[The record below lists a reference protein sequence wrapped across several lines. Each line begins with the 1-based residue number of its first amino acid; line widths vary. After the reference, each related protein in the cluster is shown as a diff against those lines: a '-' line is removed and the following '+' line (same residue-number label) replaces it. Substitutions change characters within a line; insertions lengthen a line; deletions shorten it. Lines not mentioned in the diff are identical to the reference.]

1 MILRNFDI
9 MNLSYE
15 LIIRVLVGGALG
27 GIIGFEREKRA
38 KEAGF
43 RTHFLVALGSTL
55 ITVISAYGFDKV
67 ADLIPIARYDP
78 ARLAAQIVSGIG
90 FIGAGLIIFQKN
102 VIHGL
107 TTAAGLWVTA
117 AIGIACGVGHYDLA
131 AVTTIMVLIALEL
144 VMVIDRK
151 LNKRQLS
158 ITMKT
163 ADKDKIKKFV
173 DAVKADGA
181 VLRAYDLEVLNDD
194 GEKVY
199 KADVEL
205 STKRIDYEERAWDL
219 LGDMEGKIV
228 SHKK

>member
-1 MILRNFDI
+1 MILK
-9 MNLSYE
+9 YE
-15 LIIRVLVGGALG
+15 LIIRVIVGGILG

-117 AIGIACGVGHYDLA
+117 AIGIACGVGHYELA
-131 AVTTIMVLIALEL
+131 VITAIMVLIALEL
-144 VMVIDRK
+144 ALAVDDK

-158 ITMKT
+158 ITMT
-163 ADKDKIKKFV
+163 SADKEKIKSIV
-173 DAVKADGA
+173 DSVKADG
-181 VLRAYDLEVLNDD
+181 VVIRSYDLELLDE
-194 GEKVY
+194 GQGKTY
-199 KADVEL
+199 KATVEL
-205 STKRIDYEERAWDL
+205 STKRIDYEEHVWDL
-219 LGDMEGKIV
+219 LDGMDGSIV

>member
-1 MILRNFDI
+1 MSLK
-9 MNLSYE
+9 YE
-15 LIIRVLVGGALG
+15 LIIRVIVGGILG
-27 GIIGFEREKRA
+27 GVIGFEREKRA

-117 AIGIACGVGHYDLA
+117 ALGIACGVGHYELA
-131 AVTTIMVLIALEL
+131 VITTIMVLMALEL
-144 VMVIDRK
+144 ALAVDDK

-158 ITMKT
+158 ITMT
-163 ADKDKIKKFV
+163 SADKEKIRSIV
-173 DAVKADGA
+173 DSLKADG
-181 VLRAYDLEVLNDD
+181 VVIRSYDLELLDE
-194 GEKVY
+194 GEGKIY
-199 KADVEL
+199 KATVEL
-205 STKRIDYEERAWDL
+205 STKRIDYEERVWDL
-219 LGDMEGKIV
+219 LDGLDGSIV

>member
-1 MILRNFDI
+1 MGLH
-9 MNLSYE
+9 YE
-15 LIIRVLVGGALG
+15 LIIRVIVGGILG
-27 GIIGFEREKRA
+27 GVIGFEREKRA

-117 AIGIACGVGHYDLA
+117 AIGIACGVGHYELA
-131 AVTTIMVLIALEL
+131 VITTIMVLMALEL
-144 VMVIDRK
+144 ALAVDDK

-158 ITMKT
+158 ITMT
-163 ADKDKIKKFV
+163 STDKERIRSIV
-173 DAVKADGA
+173 ESLKADG
-181 VLRAYDLEVLNDD
+181 VVIRSYDLELLDE
-194 GEKVY
+194 GQGKTY
-199 KADVEL
+199 KATVEL
-205 STKRIDYEERAWDL
+205 STKRIDYEEHVWDL
-219 LGDMEGKIV
+219 LDGLDGSIV

>member
-1 MILRNFDI
+1 MSLQ
-9 MNLSYE
+9 YE
-15 LIIRVLVGGALG
+15 LILRVIIGGILG

-43 RTHFLVALGSTL
+43 RTHFLVALGSAL

-67 ADLIPIARYDP
+67 AEQIPIARYDP

-117 AIGIACGVGHYDLA
+117 ALGIACGVGHYWLA

-144 VMVIDRK
+144 ALWVDQK

-158 ITMKT
+158 ITMT
-163 ADKDKIKKFV
+163 STDKDQIRTFI
-173 DAVKADGA
+173 DNIKADG
-181 VLRAYDLEVLNDD
+181 VVIRSYDLELLDVGN
-194 GEKVY
+194 GKTY
-199 KADVEL
+199 KATVEL
-205 STKRIDYEERAWDL
+205 STKRIDYEERVWDL
-219 LGDMEGKIV
+219 LDGMEGTIV

>member
-1 MILRNFDI
+1 MSLK
-9 MNLSYE
+9 YE
-15 LIIRVLVGGALG
+15 LIIRVIVGGILG
-27 GIIGFEREKRA
+27 GVIGFEREKRA

-55 ITVISAYGFDKV
+55 ITVISAYGFEKV

-117 AIGIACGVGHYDLA
+117 ALGIACGVGQYELA
-131 AVTTIMVLIALEL
+131 VITTLMVLMALEMAL
-144 VMVIDRK
+144 AVDDK

-158 ITMKT
+158 ITMT
-163 ADKDKIKKFV
+163 SADKEKIRSIV
-173 DAVKADGA
+173 DSLKADG
-181 VLRAYDLEVLNDD
+181 VVIRSYDLELLDE
-194 GEKVY
+194 GKGKTY
-199 KADVEL
+199 KATVEL
-205 STKRIDYEERAWDL
+205 STKRIDYEERVWDL
-219 LGDMEGKIV
+219 LDGLDGSIV

>member
-1 MILRNFDI
+1 MSLT
-9 MNLSYE
+9 YE
-15 LIIRVLVGGALG
+15 LIIRVLVGGTLG
-27 GIIGFEREKRA
+27 GIIGIEREKRA

-55 ITVISAYGFDKV
+55 ISVISAYGYDKV
-67 ADLIPIARYDP
+67 ADLIPVARYDP
-78 ARLAAQIVSGIG
+78 SRLAAQIVSGIG

-131 AVTTIMVLIALEL
+131 IVTTIMVLIALEL

-158 ITMKT
+158 ITMT
-163 ADKDKIKKFV
+163 SPDKDKIKKFV
-173 DAVKADGA
+173 DNVKADGA
-181 VLRAYDLEVLNDD
+181 VLRAYDLEVVNE
-194 GEKVY
+194 GEGKIY
-199 KADVEL
+199 KANIEL

-219 LGDMEGKIV
+219 LEGMDGKIM

>member
-1 MILRNFDI
+1 MSLK
-9 MNLSYE
+9 YE
-15 LIIRVLVGGALG
+15 LIIRVIVGGILG
-27 GIIGFEREKRA
+27 GVIGFEREKRA
-38 KEAGF
+38 KEAVF

-90 FIGAGLIIFQKN
+90 FIGAGL

-117 AIGIACGVGHYDLA
+117 ALGIACGVGHYELA
-131 AVTTIMVLIALEL
+131 IITTIMVLMALEL
-144 VMVIDRK
+144 ALAVDDK

-158 ITMKT
+158 ITMT
-163 ADKDKIKKFV
+163 SADKEKIRTIV
-173 DAVKADGA
+173 ESLKADG
-181 VLRAYDLEVLNDD
+181 VVIRSYDLELLDN
-194 GEKVY
+194 GKGKIY
-199 KADVEL
+199 KATVEL
-205 STKRIDYEERAWDL
+205 STKRIDYEERVWDL
-219 LGDMEGKIV
+219 LDGMDGSIV

>member
-1 MILRNFDI
+1 MSLQ
-9 MNLSYE
+9 YE
-15 LIIRVLVGGALG
+15 LILRVIIGGLLG

-43 RTHFLVALGSTL
+43 RTHFLVALGSAL

-67 ADLIPIARYDP
+67 ADQIPIARYDP

-117 AIGIACGVGHYDLA
+117 ALGIACGVGHYGLA
-131 AVTTIMVLIALEL
+131 AVATVMVLIALEL
-144 VMVIDRK
+144 ALWVDQK

-158 ITMKT
+158 ITMT
-163 ADKDKIKKFV
+163 STDKDQIRNFI
-173 DAVKADGA
+173 DNIKADG
-181 VLRAYDLEVLNDD
+181 VVIRSYDLELLDVGN
-194 GEKVY
+194 GKTY
-199 KADVEL
+199 KATVEI
-205 STKRIDYEERAWDL
+205 STKRIDYEERVWDL
-219 LGDMEGKIV
+219 LDGMDGTIV

>member
-1 MILRNFDI
+1 M
-9 MNLSYE
+9 STQYE
-15 LIIRVLVGGALG
+15 LILRVIIGGILG

-43 RTHFLVALGSTL
+43 RTHFLVALGSAL

-67 ADLIPIARYDP
+67 ADQIPIARYDP

-117 AIGIACGVGHYDLA
+117 ALGIACGVGHYGLA
-131 AVTTIMVLIALEL
+131 AVTTVMVLIALEL
-144 VMVIDRK
+144 ALWVDQK

-158 ITMKT
+158 ITMT
-163 ADKDKIKKFV
+163 SADKEKIRSFI
-173 DAVKADGA
+173 DSIKADGV
-181 VLRAYDLEVLNDD
+181 VLRSYDLEVLNE
-194 GEKVY
+194 GKGKTY
-199 KADVEL
+199 KANVEL
-205 STKRIDYEERAWDL
+205 STKRIDYEERVWDL
-219 LGDMEGKIV
+219 LDGMEGNIV

>member
-1 MILRNFDI
+1 MGLN
-9 MNLSYE
+9 YE
-15 LIIRVLVGGALG
+15 LIIRVIVGGILG
-27 GIIGFEREKRA
+27 GVIGFEREKRA

-117 AIGIACGVGHYDLA
+117 AIGIACGVGHYELA
-131 AVTTIMVLIALEL
+131 VITTIMVLMALEL
-144 VMVIDRK
+144 ALAVDDK

-158 ITMKT
+158 ITMT
-163 ADKDKIKKFV
+163 STDKDRIRSIV
-173 DAVKADGA
+173 ESLKADG
-181 VLRAYDLEVLNDD
+181 VVIRSYDLELLDE
-194 GEKVY
+194 GQGKTY
-199 KADVEL
+199 KATVEL
-205 STKRIDYEERAWDL
+205 STKRIDYEEHVWDL
-219 LGDMEGKIV
+219 LDGLDGSIV

>member
-1 MILRNFDI
+1 MSLN
-9 MNLSYE
+9 YE
-15 LIIRVLVGGALG
+15 LIIRVIVGGVLG

-67 ADLIPIARYDP
+67 ADQIPIARYDP

-117 AIGIACGVGHYDLA
+117 AIGIACGVGHYALA
-131 AVTTIMVLIALEL
+131 AITTAMVLMALEL
-144 VMVIDRK
+144 ALTIDDK

-158 ITMKT
+158 ITMRS
-163 ADKDKIKKFV
+163 ADKEKIKSIV
-173 DAVKADGA
+173 DILKSDG
-181 VLRAYDLEVLNDD
+181 VVIRNYELELLD
-194 GEKVY
+194 GGNGKTY
-199 KADVEL
+199 KATVDL
-205 STKRIDYEERAWDL
+205 STKRIDYEERVWDL
-219 LGDMEGKIV
+219 LDGLDGSIV

>member
-1 MILRNFDI
+1 MGLN
-9 MNLSYE
+9 YE
-15 LIIRVLVGGALG
+15 LIIRVIVGGILG
-27 GIIGFEREKRA
+27 GVIGFEREKRA

-117 AIGIACGVGHYDLA
+117 AIGIACGVGHYELA
-131 AVTTIMVLIALEL
+131 VITTIMVLMALEL
-144 VMVIDRK
+144 ALAVDDK

-158 ITMKT
+158 ITMT
-163 ADKDKIKKFV
+163 STDKERIRSIV
-173 DAVKADGA
+173 ESLKADG
-181 VLRAYDLEVLNDD
+181 VVIRSYDLELLDE
-194 GEKVY
+194 GQGKTY
-199 KADVEL
+199 KATVEL
-205 STKRIDYEERAWDL
+205 STKRLDYEEHVWDL
-219 LGDMEGKIV
+219 LDGLDGSIV

>member
-1 MILRNFDI
+1 MSLK
-9 MNLSYE
+9 YE
-15 LIIRVLVGGALG
+15 LIIRVIVGGILG
-27 GIIGFEREKRA
+27 GVIGFEREKRA

-117 AIGIACGVGHYDLA
+117 ALGIACGVGHYELA
-131 AVTTIMVLIALEL
+131 IITTIMVLMALEL
-144 VMVIDRK
+144 ALAVDDK

-158 ITMKT
+158 ITMT
-163 ADKDKIKKFV
+163 SADKEKIRTIV
-173 DAVKADGA
+173 ESLKADG
-181 VLRAYDLEVLNDD
+181 VVIRSYDLELLDN
-194 GEKVY
+194 GKGKIY
-199 KADVEL
+199 KATVEL
-205 STKRIDYEERAWDL
+205 STKRIDYEERVWDL
-219 LGDMEGKIV
+219 LDGMDGSIV

>member
-1 MILRNFDI
+1 MSLQ
-9 MNLSYE
+9 YE
-15 LIIRVLVGGALG
+15 LILRVIIGGILG

-43 RTHFLVALGSTL
+43 RTHFLVALGSAL

-67 ADLIPIARYDP
+67 AEQIPIARYDP

-117 AIGIACGVGHYDLA
+117 ALGIACGVGHYGLA
-131 AVTTIMVLIALEL
+131 AVTTVMVLIALEL
-144 VMVIDRK
+144 ALWVDQK

-158 ITMKT
+158 ITMT
-163 ADKDKIKKFV
+163 STDKDQIRTFI
-173 DAVKADGA
+173 DNIKADG
-181 VLRAYDLEVLNDD
+181 VVIRSYDLELLDVGN
-194 GEKVY
+194 GKTY
-199 KADVEL
+199 KATVEL
-205 STKRIDYEERAWDL
+205 STKRIDYEERVWDL
-219 LGDMEGKIV
+219 LGGMEGTIV

>member
-1 MILRNFDI
+1 MGLN
-9 MNLSYE
+9 YE
-15 LIIRVLVGGALG
+15 LIIRVIVGGILG
-27 GIIGFEREKRA
+27 GVIGFEREKRA

-117 AIGIACGVGHYDLA
+117 AIGIACGVGHYELA
-131 AVTTIMVLIALEL
+131 VITTIMVLMALEL
-144 VMVIDRK
+144 ALAVDDK

-158 ITMKT
+158 ITMT
-163 ADKDKIKKFV
+163 STDKERIRSIV
-173 DAVKADGA
+173 ESLKADG
-181 VLRAYDLEVLNDD
+181 VVIRSYDLELLDE
-194 GEKVY
+194 GQGKTY
-199 KADVEL
+199 KATVEL
-205 STKRIDYEERAWDL
+205 STKRIDYEEHVWDL
-219 LGDMEGKIV
+219 LDGLDGSIV

>member
-1 MILRNFDI
+1 MSLT
-9 MNLSYE
+9 YE
-15 LIIRVLVGGALG
+15 LILRIIVGGILG
-27 GIIGFEREKRA
+27 GIIGIEREKRA

-55 ITVISAYGFDKV
+55 ISVISAYGYDKV
-67 ADLIPIARYDP
+67 ADIIPIARYDP
-78 ARLAAQIVSGIG
+78 SRLAAQIVSGIG

-117 AIGIACGVGHYDLA
+117 AIGIACGVGRYDLA
-131 AVTTIMVLIALEL
+131 IVTTVMVLIALEI
-144 VMVIDRK
+144 VIVIDQK

-158 ITMKT
+158 ITMT
-163 ADKDKIKKFV
+163 SSDKNKITRFV
-173 DAVKADGA
+173 ENIKADGV
-181 VLRAYDLEVLNDD
+181 VLKTYDLQILDE
-194 GEKVY
+194 GAGKTY
-199 KADVEL
+199 KADIEL

-219 LGDMEGKIV
+219 LEGMEGAII

>member
-1 MILRNFDI
+1 MSLT
-9 MNLSYE
+9 YE

-27 GIIGFEREKRA
+27 GIIGIEREKRA

-55 ITVISAYGFDKV
+55 ISVISAYGYDKV
-67 ADLIPIARYDP
+67 ADLIPVARYDP
-78 ARLAAQIVSGIG
+78 SRLAAQIVSGIG

-131 AVTTIMVLIALEL
+131 IVTTIMVLIALEL

-158 ITMKT
+158 ITMT
-163 ADKDKIKKFV
+163 SPDKDKIKKFV
-173 DAVKADGA
+173 DNVKADGA
-181 VLRAYDLEVLNDD
+181 VLRAYDLEVVNE
-194 GEKVY
+194 GEGKIY
-199 KADVEL
+199 KANIEL

-219 LGDMEGKIV
+219 LEGMDGKIM

>member
-1 MILRNFDI
+1 MQ
-9 MNLSYE
+9 YE
-15 LIIRVLVGGALG
+15 LILRVIIGGVLG
-27 GIIGFEREKRA
+27 GVIGFEREKRA

-43 RTHFLVALGSTL
+43 RTHFLVALGSAL

-67 ADLIPIARYDP
+67 ADQIPIARYDP

-117 AIGIACGVGHYDLA
+117 ALGIACGVGHYGLA
-131 AVTTIMVLIALEL
+131 AVTTVMVLIALEL
-144 VMVIDRK
+144 ALWVDQK

-158 ITMKT
+158 ITMT
-163 ADKDKIKKFV
+163 SADKEKIRSFI
-173 DAVKADGA
+173 DNIKADG
-181 VLRAYDLEVLNDD
+181 VVIRSYDLEVLNE
-194 GEKVY
+194 GKGKTY
-199 KADVEL
+199 KANVEL
-205 STKRIDYEERAWDL
+205 STKRIDYEERVWDL
-219 LGDMEGKIV
+219 LDGMEGNIV

>member
-1 MILRNFDI
+1 MGLN
-9 MNLSYE
+9 YE
-15 LIIRVLVGGALG
+15 LIIRVIVGGILG
-27 GIIGFEREKRA
+27 GVIGFEREKRA

-117 AIGIACGVGHYDLA
+117 AIGIACGVGHYELA
-131 AVTTIMVLIALEL
+131 VITTIMVLMALEL
-144 VMVIDRK
+144 ALAVDDK

-158 ITMKT
+158 ITMT
-163 ADKDKIKKFV
+163 STDKERIRSIV
-173 DAVKADGA
+173 ESLKADG
-181 VLRAYDLEVLNDD
+181 VVIRSYDLELLDE
-194 GEKVY
+194 GQGKTY
-199 KADVEL
+199 TATVEL
-205 STKRIDYEERAWDL
+205 STKRIDYEEHVWDL
-219 LGDMEGKIV
+219 LDGLDGSIV

>member
-1 MILRNFDI
+1 MSLK
-9 MNLSYE
+9 YE
-15 LIIRVLVGGALG
+15 LIIRVIVGGILG
-27 GIIGFEREKRA
+27 GVIGFEREKRA

-117 AIGIACGVGHYDLA
+117 ALGIACGVGHYELA
-131 AVTTIMVLIALEL
+131 IITTIMVLMALEL
-144 VMVIDRK
+144 ALAVDDK

-158 ITMKT
+158 ITMT
-163 ADKDKIKKFV
+163 SADKERIRSIV
-173 DAVKADGA
+173 DSLKSDG
-181 VLRAYDLEVLNDD
+181 VVIRSYDLELLDK
-194 GEKVY
+194 GEGKTY
-199 KADVEL
+199 KATVEL
-205 STKRIDYEERAWDL
+205 STKRIDYEERVWDL
-219 LGDMEGKIV
+219 LDGLDGSIV

>member
-1 MILRNFDI
+1 MS
-9 MNLSYE
+9 LSYE
-15 LIIRVLVGGALG
+15 LIIRVIVGGVLG
-27 GIIGFEREKRA
+27 GVIGFEREKRA

-67 ADLIPIARYDP
+67 ADQIPIARYDP

-117 AIGIACGVGHYDLA
+117 AIGIASGVGHYALA
-131 AVTTIMVLIALEL
+131 ALTTAMVLLALEL
-144 VMVIDRK
+144 ALMVDNK

-158 ITMKT
+158 ITMRS
-163 ADKDKIKKFV
+163 ADRAKIKSIV
-173 DAVKADGA
+173 DSLQSDG
-181 VLRAYDLEVLNDD
+181 VVIRSYDLEVLDE
-194 GEKVY
+194 GAGKTY
-199 KADVEL
+199 KATVDL
-205 STKRIDYEERAWDL
+205 STKRIDYEERVWDL
-219 LGDMEGKIV
+219 LDGIDGSIV

>member
-1 MILRNFDI
+1 MGTQ
-9 MNLSYE
+9 YE
-15 LIIRVLVGGALG
+15 LILRVIIGGVLG

-43 RTHFLVALGSTL
+43 RTHFLVALGSAL

-67 ADLIPIARYDP
+67 ADQIPIARYDP

-117 AIGIACGVGHYDLA
+117 ALGIACGVGHYGLA
-131 AVTTIMVLIALEL
+131 AVTTVMVLIALEL
-144 VMVIDRK
+144 ALWVDQK

-158 ITMKT
+158 ITMT
-163 ADKDKIKKFV
+163 SADKEKIRSFI
-173 DAVKADGA
+173 DSIKADG
-181 VLRAYDLEVLNDD
+181 VVIRSYDLEVLNE
-194 GEKVY
+194 GKGKTY
-199 KADVEL
+199 KANVEL
-205 STKRIDYEERAWDL
+205 STKRIDYEERVWDL
-219 LGDMEGKIV
+219 LDGMEGNIV

>member
-1 MILRNFDI
+1 M
-9 MNLSYE
+9 STQYE
-15 LIIRVLVGGALG
+15 LILRVIIGGILG

-43 RTHFLVALGSTL
+43 RTHFLVALGSAL

-67 ADLIPIARYDP
+67 ADQIPIARYDP

-117 AIGIACGVGHYDLA
+117 ALGIACGVGHYGLA
-131 AVTTIMVLIALEL
+131 AVTTVMVLIALEL
-144 VMVIDRK
+144 ALWVDQK

-158 ITMKT
+158 ITMT
-163 ADKDKIKKFV
+163 SADKEKIRSFI
-173 DAVKADGA
+173 DSIKADG
-181 VLRAYDLEVLNDD
+181 VVIRSYDLEVLNE
-194 GEKVY
+194 GKGKTY
-199 KADVEL
+199 KANVEL
-205 STKRIDYEERAWDL
+205 STKRIDYEERVWDL
-219 LGDMEGKIV
+219 LDGMEGNIV

>member
-1 MILRNFDI
+1 MSLK
-9 MNLSYE
+9 YE
-15 LIIRVLVGGALG
+15 LIIRVIVGGILG
-27 GIIGFEREKRA
+27 GVIGFEREKRA

-55 ITVISAYGFDKV
+55 ITVISAYGFEKV

-117 AIGIACGVGHYDLA
+117 ALGIACGVGQYELA
-131 AVTTIMVLIALEL
+131 VITTLMVLMALEMAL
-144 VMVIDRK
+144 AVDDK

-158 ITMKT
+158 ITMT
-163 ADKDKIKKFV
+163 SADKEKIRSIV
-173 DAVKADGA
+173 DSLKADG
-181 VLRAYDLEVLNDD
+181 VVIRSYDLELLDE
-194 GEKVY
+194 GKGKTY
-199 KADVEL
+199 KATVEL
-205 STKRIDYEERAWDL
+205 STKRIDYEERVWDL
-219 LGDMEGKIV
+219 LEGLDGSIV

>member
-1 MILRNFDI
+1 MSLQ
-9 MNLSYE
+9 YE
-15 LIIRVLVGGALG
+15 LILRVIIGGILG

-43 RTHFLVALGSTL
+43 RTHFLVALGSAL

-67 ADLIPIARYDP
+67 ADQIPIARYDP

-117 AIGIACGVGHYDLA
+117 ALGIACGVGHYGLA
-131 AVTTIMVLIALEL
+131 AVTTVMVLIALEL
-144 VMVIDRK
+144 ALWVDQK

-158 ITMKT
+158 ITMT
-163 ADKDKIKKFV
+163 STDKDQIRTFI
-173 DAVKADGA
+173 DNIKADG
-181 VLRAYDLEVLNDD
+181 VVIRSYDLELLDVGN
-194 GEKVY
+194 GKTY
-199 KADVEL
+199 KATVEL
-205 STKRIDYEERAWDL
+205 STKRIDYEERVWDL
-219 LGDMEGKIV
+219 LGGMEGTIV

>member
-1 MILRNFDI
+1 MSLQ
-9 MNLSYE
+9 YE
-15 LIIRVLVGGALG
+15 LILRVIIGGILG

-67 ADLIPIARYDP
+67 ADQIPIARYDP

-117 AIGIACGVGHYDLA
+117 ALGIACGVGHYWLA
-131 AVTTIMVLIALEL
+131 AITTVMVLIALEL
-144 VMVIDRK
+144 ALWVDQK

-158 ITMKT
+158 ITMT
-163 ADKDKIKKFV
+163 SNDKDQIRHFI
-173 DAVKADGA
+173 DNIKADG
-181 VLRAYDLEVLNDD
+181 VVIRSYDLELLDVGN
-194 GEKVY
+194 GKTY
-199 KADVEL
+199 KATVEI
-205 STKRIDYEERAWDL
+205 STKRIDYEERVWDL
-219 LGDMEGKIV
+219 LHGMDGTIV

>member
-1 MILRNFDI
+1 MSLQ
-9 MNLSYE
+9 YE
-15 LIIRVLVGGALG
+15 LILRVIIGGLLG

-43 RTHFLVALGSTL
+43 RTHFLVALGSAL

-67 ADLIPIARYDP
+67 ADQIPIARYDP

-117 AIGIACGVGHYDLA
+117 ALGIACGVGHYGLA
-131 AVTTIMVLIALEL
+131 AVATVMVLIALEL
-144 VMVIDRK
+144 ALWVDQK

-158 ITMKT
+158 ITMT
-163 ADKDKIKKFV
+163 STDKDQIRNFI
-173 DAVKADGA
+173 DNIKADG
-181 VLRAYDLEVLNDD
+181 VVIRSYDLELLDVGN
-194 GEKVY
+194 GKTY
-199 KADVEL
+199 KATVEI
-205 STKRIDYEERAWDL
+205 STKRIDYEERVWDL
-219 LGDMEGKIV
+219 LGGMEGTIV